1 MNDVE
6 PMPADA
12 AGPGDHPG
20 TRETILAAALRAFA
34 QDGEINME
42 RVAQAAGMSR
52 ATVYYHFHG
61 RDALVEVLLE
71 EGLAELAA
79 EVADAAVTGDPV
91 RVVEAIVCHYGEN
104 EVRSRMLFMSI
115 WSQPAGLPRLLRR
128 LDNDVVAPLRR
139 AIAAR
144 AAAGR
149 CADIDPGLA
158 AEALFGMI
166 NEVVLGRVIRG
177 ESLDAQGLAPG
188 LADLA
193 RRALAP

>member
-1 MNDVE
+1 MDHAE

-20 TRETILAAALRAFA
+20 TRETILAAALRTFA

-79 EVADAAVTGDPV
+79 EVADAAVTRDPV

-177 ESLDAQGLAPG
+177 EALDAQGLAPG